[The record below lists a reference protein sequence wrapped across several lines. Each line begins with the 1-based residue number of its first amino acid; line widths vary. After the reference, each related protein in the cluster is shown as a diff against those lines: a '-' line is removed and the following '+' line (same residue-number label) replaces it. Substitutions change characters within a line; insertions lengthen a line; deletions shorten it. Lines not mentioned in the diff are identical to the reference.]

1 MQYRTMGRTG
11 DKLSVLGFGAMRVPQ
26 KRGRIDEARAT
37 RQIRYAIDQ
46 GVNYVDTA
54 MLYHMGANEPFL
66 GRALADGYRQKVKL
80 ATKPLLSAIK
90 TREDMDRVLK
100 AQLAMLRT
108 DYIDYYLFHGLNGQ
122 VWKRMRDLGGRDF
135 MDKAKADG
143 RIRFAGFSFHGD
155 IDAFKEIVDDYD
167 WDACLI
173 QYNYLDENNQ
183 AGTEG
188 LKYAAAK
195 GLGVAVMEPLRGGNL
210 AGRLPP
216 AVQAIWDEAE
226 IKRSPAEW
234 ALRWVWN
241 HPEVTVVLSGMNR
254 EDHIRENLRIADEAL
269 PNSLSE
275 KELALVSRVAE
286 TYRGL
291 MKSGCTGCRYCMPC
305 PSGVDIPSCFEIHNS
320 AHIFGNIQVQRV
332 MYLLRLGGLD
342 EAAESSLASQCVE
355 CGECEKKCPQEL
367 PVSELLKDVAKDF
380 EGRGTKAIMRF
391 LSSFFAFQGWL
402 FMRRARSAEKR
413 ARKKS

>member
-1 MQYRTMGRTG
+1 MLYRTMKKTG
-11 DKLSVLGFGAMRVPQ
+11 DRLSVLGFGCMRVPQ

-37 RQIRYAIDQ
+37 RQIRFAIDQ

-66 GRALADGYRQKVKL
+66 GRALGDGYREKVKL
-80 ATKPLLSAIK
+80 ATKPLLSSIK
-90 TREDMDRVLK
+90 TRQDMDRVLK
-100 AQLAMLRT
+100 AQLAMLKT

-122 VWKRMRDLGGRDF
+122 VWKKMRELGGRDF
-135 MDKAKADG
+135 MDKAKGDG

-155 IDAFKEIVDDYD
+155 IEAFKEIVEDYD

-188 LKYAAAK
+188 LKYAAK
-195 GLGVAVMEPLRGGNL
+195 RGLGVVVMEPLRGGNL
-210 AGRLPP
+210 TGRVPP

-226 IKRSPAEW
+226 VKRSPAEW
-234 ALRWVWN
+234 ALRWIWN

-254 EDHIRENLRIADEAL
+254 EDHIRENLRIADEAH

-275 KELALVSRVAE
+275 KELELVQRVAE

-291 MKSGCTGCRYCMPC
+291 MKAGCTGCRYCMPC
-305 PSGVDIPSCFEIHNS
+305 PSGVDIPSCFEIHNG
-320 AHIFGNIQVQRV
+320 AHIFGDKQVARV
-332 MYLLRLGGLD
+332 MYLLRNGGLGD
-342 EAAESSLASQCVE
+342 FGESSLASRCME
-355 CGECEKKCPQEL
+355 CGECEEKCPQGL

-380 EGRGTKAIMRF
+380 EGRGTKAILRF
-391 LSSFFAFQGWL
+391 LSLFFAFQGWVTL
-402 FMRRARSAEKR
+402 RKARKAEKR
-413 ARKKS
+413 PRDR